1 MTITNVE
8 RGESAYILELV
19 FCHPAYH
26 GAARLFAG
34 GRALDGLAVADAFAK
49 EACDD
54 RGIGGEAGQNGF
66 GVFHAG
72 EVDDRGVGACRSDGP
87 CELVAPKR
95 VEVSGI
101 VDGKLRAHL
110 QPIRFNGMKGAYASV
125 ESREDPQM
133 VLQPC
138 ELRGIHHLG
147 RHALVLDAMVGHD
160 GGGDSTRD
168 IGIGE
173 VGIAQDGHKFVKRIQ
188 ARCKQPV
195 AHVPKGLK
203 TCRAI
208 LVFDAQQRLMEPG
221 RLMCKRRYAPNVKG
235 ILSCPHLFGG
245 RNDDL

>member
-1 MTITNVE
+1 
-8 RGESAYILELV
+8 
-19 FCHPAYH
+19 
-26 GAARLFAG
+26 
-34 GRALDGLAVADAFAK
+34 
-49 EACDD
+49 
-54 RGIGGEAGQNGF
+54 
-66 GVFHAG
+66 
-72 EVDDRGVGACRSDGP
+72 
-87 CELVAPKR
+87 
-95 VEVSGI
+95 
-101 VDGKLRAHL
+101 
-110 QPIRFNGMKGAYASV
+110 
-125 ESREDPQM
+125 M
-133 VLQPC
+133 VLQPV
-138 ELRGIHHLG
+138 ELCGIHDLG
-147 RHALVLDAMVGHD
+147 RHALVLDAVVGHD

-208 LVFDAQQRLMEPG
+208 LAFDAQQCLMEPG

>member
-1 MTITNVE
+1 ME
-8 RGESAYILELV
+8 PRA
-19 FCHPAYH
+19 F
-26 GAARLFAG
+26 FAG
-34 GRALDGLAVADAFAK
+34 GRPLDGLAVADAFAK
-49 EACDD
+49 EAGDD

-66 GVFHAG
+66 GVFRTG
-72 EVDDRGVGACRSDGP
+72 EVDDRSVGVRRSDGP

-95 VEVSGI
+95 IEVSGT

-110 QPIRFNGMKGAYASV
+110 QPIWFNGMKGAYASV
-125 ESREDPQM
+125 KARENPQM
-133 VLQPC
+133 VLQPV
-138 ELRGIHHLG
+138 ELCGIHDLG
-147 RHALVLDAMVGHD
+147 CHALVLDAVVGHD
-160 GGGDSTRD
+160 GGGEVTCDT
-168 IGIGE
+168 GIGE

-203 TCRAI
+203 ACRAV
-208 LVFDAQQRLMEPG
+208 LVFDAQQCLMEPG